1 MLRHNLRAPVNAM
14 MRGRMAREP
23 IFDWA
28 IRHGM
33 YAYDAPDPFG
43 YIQKLGD
50 YRMTDIGPLLTQDVL
65 ILGASH
71 DHFIPKRLY
80 SAELDALPNA
90 RSLTYR
96 LMTDQENAG
105 AHCNIGNP
113 KLVLDTVADWLN
125 GLNRRDADR
134 S

>member
-1 MLRHNLRAPVNAM
+1 MEAAVDRT
-14 MRGRMAREP
+14 GRRL
-23 IFDWA
+23 
-28 IRHGM
+28 
-33 YAYDAPDPFG
+33 
-43 YIQKLGD
+43 LGGG
-50 YRMTDIGPLLTQDVL
+50 TDRDVL

-80 SAELDALPNA
+80 SAELDALSNV

-96 LMTDQENAG
+96 LMTDQENAD

-125 GLNRRDADR
+125 GLKRRDADR
-134 S
+134 L